1 MPEKKA
7 IDPNSVA
14 TDTRP
19 TRKSARIFAY
29 QADGLTFDASKIR
42 GSNFQQN
49 EVPNCQLTARF
60 GKKVMCEGACGD
72 GAVRRDLLAQ
82 S

>member
-7 IDPNSVA
+7 IDLNSVA

-42 GSNFQQN
+42 GSYFQQ
-49 EVPNCQLTARF
+49 
-60 GKKVMCEGACGD
+60 K
-72 GAVRRDLLAQ
+72 
-82 S
+82 